1 MKSHINP
8 DERNEKLHT
17 TITVPFEFYASHSLS
32 VREKPHNHF
41 WTLKLFVRGT
51 PKNGMVIDILKL
63 RGITDPYV
71 EKLAN
76 TYLNENLALTEEQ
89 VACPTCEML
98 AVYFYT
104 NVSKEL
110 EAFDVTLKAVEV
122 ELRELEGKEWGAAR
136 LEAD

>member
-89 VACPTCEML
+89 VARPTCEML